1 MPARG
6 CTQTAGGL
14 GFFCRL
20 QSLLLPPAHARTNR
34 QPAYTPHTNAHAVI
48 GAYLVLALTKLGR
61 LSAGRS
67 VNQQGYTGP
76 ASILG
81 VERPREDLEAATL
94 VFFVLKQR
102 VHHFFPRGLVE
113 AMPWGVIDAE
123 YTARMLK

>member
-76 ASILG
+76 ASVLG
-81 VERPREDLEAATL
+81 VERPREDLEAGDTRL
-94 VFFVLKQR
+94 FCPETESTSL
-102 VHHFFPRGLVE
+102 FPAGFGGGHAL
-113 AMPWGVIDAE
+113 GSH
-123 YTARMLK
+123 